1 MQYLGV
7 FLQKKYPIL
16 LNKDNDYLCIIIIY

>member
-1 MQYLGV
+1 MQYLGE

-16 LNKDNDYLCIIIIY
+16 LKMDNYYLCIIIIY